1 MRILAGKYKSK
12 NIQTINSSSTSPMM
26 SKVREAIFN
35 SLQFLIE
42 DKDVLDLYA
51 GSGSLGI
58 EALSRGAKF
67 TTFVEKS
74 KECTDVLNN
83 NLKNLDNNFKV
94 TNTAVGTFIESSIN
108 NYDIVF
114 YDPPFELVSDFVS
127 TELKNLENIL
137 KDNSYVVIHRHKSSP
152 VIELT
157 KNYEIHREKNY
168 GQSKILILRKVWK
181 F

>member
-1 MRILAGKYKSK
+1 MRVLAGKYKSK
-12 NIQTINSSSTSPMM
+12 KIQTINNSNTRPMM

-35 SLQFLIE
+35 SIQFLID

-67 TTFVEKS
+67 VTFVEKS
-74 KECTDVLNN
+74 KDCIEILNK
-83 NLKNLDNNFKV
+83 NLKEFENNFIITSSPV
-94 TNTAVGTFIESSIN
+94 DTFIKSSIN
-108 NYDIVF
+108 TYDIVF
-114 YDPPFELVSDFVS
+114 YVPPFELDKNIV
-127 TELKNLENIL
+127 ENEINNLENL
-137 KDNSYVVIHRHKSSP
+137 LNDSSYVIIHRHKASSE
-152 VIELT
+152 IEFS

-168 GQSKILILRKVWK
+168 GQSKIIILRKIWK